1 MWGKIME
8 SFFIALAVVICVMSI
23 ARAIDA
29 NTASKKAELEK
40 EKARDDEDEMPP
52 KTYPPLKP
60 RY

>member
-1 MWGKIME
+1 ME